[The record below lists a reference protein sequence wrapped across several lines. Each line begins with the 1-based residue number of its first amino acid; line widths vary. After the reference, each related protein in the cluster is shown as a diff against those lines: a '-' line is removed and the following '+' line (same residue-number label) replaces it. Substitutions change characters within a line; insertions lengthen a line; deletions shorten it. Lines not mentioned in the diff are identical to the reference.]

1 MLLHMHAHCTVL
13 WYIRGA
19 SRPVDTTSFFVKQH
33 HGNQAVRTL
42 SAGMLHVCV
51 RFSATYLMLVCAS
64 AADSLAPP
72 PPPPLT
78 APLQNEYRHT
88 VIQLAFLVAVLYTAV
103 GIFRL
108 GFLIRFLRSVGR

>member
-1 MLLHMHAHCTVL
+1 MCVYGFLPHILCLYVPRLLMHL
-13 WYIRGA
+13 
-19 SRPVDTTSFFVKQH
+19 P
-33 HGNQAVRTL
+33 
-42 SAGMLHVCV
+42 
-51 RFSATYLMLVCAS
+51 
-64 AADSLAPP
+64 PP